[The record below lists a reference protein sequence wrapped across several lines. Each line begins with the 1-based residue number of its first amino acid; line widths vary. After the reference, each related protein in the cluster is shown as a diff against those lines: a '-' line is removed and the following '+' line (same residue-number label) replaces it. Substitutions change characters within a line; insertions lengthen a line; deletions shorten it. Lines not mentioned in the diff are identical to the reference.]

1 MYRITVVVDPAQPNL
16 LRDDFP
22 YSRIPPIRFERDAV
36 PQALP
41 PAIWITDTTFRDG
54 QQARAPYT
62 PEQIVHLYDLL
73 AQLGGPVIRQTELF
87 AYTPLDREA
96 IAACQQRKG
105 PEVTT
110 WMRASVDDLKKVLP
124 TGVKETGILVS
135 ASDYHIYLKM
145 NRTRAQAA
153 DDYRRAVSAVVDAGI
168 RPRIHLEDLTRADL
182 DGFVAPLVASLQ
194 EVGRRA
200 GLPLKFRLCDTMGFG
215 LPWPEAALP
224 RGVPRLVR
232 YFTQTLGVAPEQL
245 EWHGHNDFHRGE
257 VNTVAAWL
265 YGCAAA
271 NGSLFGFG
279 ERTGNPPLEAL
290 VIDYIGLTGDEGGTD
305 TTAIT
310 RAAAYF
316 RDSLG
321 TPLPSNYPFA
331 GAGFNVTSAGIHA
344 DGLLKNEEIY
354 NIFDTTRILDRPLGI
369 TVNDRSGLAGI
380 AYWLN
385 TTLGLR
391 GSAQIRK
398 DDPRIIAIHEE
409 VQRQYGAGRT
419 TGFSPDEMQ
428 SLAKLHF
435 GNALAT
441 TART

>member
-1 MYRITVVVDPAQPNL
+1 VLDRAEPNL
-16 LRDDFP
+16 LRDEFP
-22 YSRIPPIRFERDAV
+22 YSRIPPIRFAQDAAQ
-36 PQALP
+36 QALP
-41 PAIWITDTTFRDG
+41 ADIWITDTTFRDG
-54 QQARAPYT
+54 QQARAPYSV
-62 PEQIVHLYDLL
+62 EQIVRLYDLL
-73 AQLGGPVIRQTELF
+73 NELGGPVIRQTEFF
-87 AYTPLDREA
+87 AYTPVDREA
-96 IAACQQRKG
+96 IAACQQRPG

-110 WMRASVDDLKKVLP
+110 WMRASLDDLKAVAR

-145 NRTRAQAA
+145 NRTRRQAA
-153 DDYRRAVSAVVDAGI
+153 QDYGNVVRAVIQAGM
-168 RPRIHLEDLTRADL
+168 RPRCHLEDLTRADL

-194 EVGRRA
+194 EIGRA
-200 GLPLKFRLCDTMGFG
+200 ANIPVKFRLCDTMGFG

-224 RGVPRLVR
+224 RGVPRLVQ
-232 YFTQTLGVAPEQL
+232 YFTGTLGVAPELL

-290 VIDYIGLTGDEGGTD
+290 VIDYVGLRGETLGVD

-316 RDSLG
+316 RNQLG
-321 TPLPSNYPFA
+321 TPLPANYPFA

-354 NIFDTTRILDRPLGI
+354 NIFDTARILDRPLGI
-369 TVNDRSGLAGI
+369 TVNDRSGLAGV
-380 AYWLN
+380 AYWIN
-385 TTLGLR
+385 TTLGLKDA
-391 GSAQIRK
+391 AQVRK
-398 DDPRIIAIHEE
+398 DDPRVAAIHRE
-409 VQRQYGAGRT
+409 VERQYAAGRT
-419 TGFSPDEMQ
+419 TGFSPDEMLA
-428 SLAKLHF
+428 LAKLHF

-441 TART
+441 SARS

>member
-1 MYRITVVVDPAQPNL
+1 
-16 LRDDFP
+16 
-22 YSRIPPIRFERDAV
+22 
-36 PQALP
+36 
-41 PAIWITDTTFRDG
+41 
-54 QQARAPYT
+54 
-62 PEQIVHLYDLL
+62 LL
-73 AQLGGPVIRQTELF
+73 ARLGGPVIQQTELF

-96 IAACQQRKG
+96 IAACQQRPG

-110 WMRASVDDLKKVLP
+110 WMRASLSDLKLVQQ
-124 TGVKETGILVS
+124 TGVEETGILAS
-135 ASDYHIYLKM
+135 ASDYHIFLKM
-145 NRTRAQAA
+145 NRTRTEAA
-153 DDYRRAVSAVVDAGI
+153 DEYRRVVSAVVDAGI
-168 RPRIHLEDLTRADL
+168 RPRVHLEDLTRADL

-194 EVGRRA
+194 EVGRAAR
-200 GLPLKFRLCDTMGFG
+200 LPVKFRLCDTMGFG

-232 YFTQTLGVAPEQL
+232 YFTDTLGVAPQQL

-271 NGSLFGFG
+271 NGSFFGFG

-290 VIDYIGLTGDEGGTD
+290 VIDYIGLTGRQEGVD

-310 RAAAYF
+310 AAARYF
-316 RDSLG
+316 ADMLG
-321 TPLPSNYPFA
+321 TPLPANYPFA
-331 GAGFNVTSAGIHA
+331 GAGFNVTSAGVHA

-354 NIFDTTRILDRPLGI
+354 NIFDTARILDRPLSV
-369 TVNDRSGLAGI
+369 TVNDRSGRAGI

-385 TTLGLR
+385 TTFGLK
-391 GSAQIRK
+391 GPAQIQK
-398 DDPRIIAIHEE
+398 EDPRVVAIHDE
-409 VQRQYGAGRT
+409 VERQYAAGRT

-428 SLAKLHF
+428 VLARLHF

-441 TART
+441 SARS

>member
-1 MYRITVVVDPAQPNL
+1 MVDPAEPNL

-22 YSRIPPIRFERDAV
+22 YTRIPPIRFEPTGVA
-36 PQALP
+36 QARP
-41 PAIWITDTTFRDG
+41 TDVWITDTTFRDG

-62 PEQIVHLYDLL
+62 VDQIVHLYDLL
-73 AQLGGPVIRQTELF
+73 AKLGGPVIRQTELF

-96 IAACQQRKG
+96 IAACQQRPG

-110 WMRASVDDLKKVLP
+110 WMRASLHDLKAVVA

-135 ASDYHIYLKM
+135 SSDYHIYLKM
-145 NRTRAQAA
+145 HRTRRQAA
-153 DDYRRAVSAVVDAGI
+153 DDYARVVRAVIDAGLL
-168 RPRIHLEDLTRADL
+168 PRCHLEDLTRADL

-194 EVGRRA
+194 ELGRQA
-200 GLPLKFRLCDTMGFG
+200 GVPVKFRLCDTMGFG
-215 LPWPEAALP
+215 LPWPEASLP
-224 RGVPRLVR
+224 RGVPRLVQF
-232 YFTQTLGVAPEQL
+232 FTRTLGVEPENL

-279 ERTGNPPLEAL
+279 ERTGDPPLEAL
-290 VIDYIGLTGDEGGTD
+290 VIDYVGLTGDASGVD

-310 RAAAYF
+310 RAAAFF
-316 RDSLG
+316 RDQLG
-321 TPLPSNYPFA
+321 TPLPANYPFA

-354 NIFDTTRILDRPLGI
+354 NIFDTARILDRPLGI

-385 TTLGLR
+385 TSVGLR
-391 GSAQIRK
+391 GAAQVRK
-398 DDPRIIAIHEE
+398 DDPRVVAIHRE
-409 VQRQYGAGRT
+409 VERQYAGGRS
-419 TGFSPDEMQ
+419 TGFSPDEMEA
-428 SLAKLHF
+428 LARLHF

-441 TART
+441 SARG

>member
-1 MYRITVVVDPAQPNL
+1 MLDRAEPNL
-16 LRDDFP
+16 LRQDFP
-22 YSRIPPIRFERDAV
+22 YSRIPPIRFEAEAV
-36 PQALP
+36 ALAP
-41 PAIWITDTTFRDG
+41 PPDIWITDTTFRDG
-54 QQARAPYT
+54 QQARAPYSV
-62 PEQIVHLYDLL
+62 EQVVHLYDLL
-73 AQLGGPVIRQTELF
+73 NQLGGPVIRQTEFF
-87 AYTPLDREA
+87 AYTAVDREA
-96 IAACQQRKG
+96 IAACQPRPG

-110 WMRASVDDLKKVLP
+110 WMRASLEDLRAVQA

-145 NRTRAQAA
+145 NRTRRQAA
-153 DDYRRAVSAVVDAGI
+153 DDYARVVSAVIDAGL
-168 RPRIHLEDLTRADL
+168 RPRVHLEDLTRADL
-182 DGFVAPLVASLQ
+182 NGFVAPLVTSLQ
-194 EVGRRA
+194 ELGRKA
-200 GLPLKFRLCDTMGFG
+200 GVAVKFRLCDTMGFG

-232 YFTQTLGVAPEQL
+232 FFTKSLGVAPEQL

-271 NGSLFGFG
+271 NGSFFGFG

-290 VIDYIGLTGDEGGTD
+290 IIDHAGLRGETPGVD

-316 RDSLG
+316 RDQLG
-321 TPLPSNYPFA
+321 TPLPANYPFA

-354 NIFDTTRILDRPLGI
+354 NIFDTARILDRPLGI

-380 AYWLN
+380 AYWVN
-385 TTLGLR
+385 TTLGLK
-391 GSAQIRK
+391 GAAQLSK
-398 DDPRIIAIHEE
+398 DDARVAAMHRE
-409 VQRQYGAGRT
+409 VERQYQAGRS

-428 SLAKLHF
+428 ALAKLHF

-441 TART
+441 TTRS

>member
-1 MYRITVVVDPAQPNL
+1 VVDPSEPNL
-16 LRDDFP
+16 LREDFP
-22 YSRIPPIRFERDAV
+22 YSRIPPVRFDAEPV
-36 PQALP
+36 RMAR
-41 PAIWITDTTFRDG
+41 PASIWITDTTFRDG

-62 PEQIVHLYDLL
+62 LEQIVHLYDLL
-73 AQLGGPVIRQTELF
+73 ASMGGPVLRQTELF

-96 IAACQQRKG
+96 IAACQQRPG

-110 WMRASVDDLKKVLP
+110 WMRASLGDLNAVR
-124 TGVKETGILVS
+124 TSGVRETGILAS
-135 ASDYHIYLKM
+135 SSDYHIYLKM
-145 NRTRAQAA
+145 NRTRRQAA
-153 DDYRRAVSAVVDAGI
+153 DDYARVVQAVVDAGI
-168 RPRIHLEDLTRADL
+168 RPRVHLEDLTRADL
-182 DGFVAPLVASLQ
+182 DGFVAPLVESLQ
-194 EVGRRA
+194 NIGRRA
-200 GLPLKFRLCDTMGFG
+200 RLPVKFRLCDTMGFG

-224 RGVPRLVR
+224 RGVPRLVQF
-232 YFTQTLGVAPEQL
+232 FTRTLGVSPEHL

-290 VIDYIGLTGDEGGTD
+290 VIDYIGLTGDDRGID

-316 RDSLG
+316 RDTLG
-321 TPLPSNYPFA
+321 TPLPANYPFA

-354 NIFDTTRILDRPLGI
+354 NIFDTARLLDRPLGI
-369 TVNDRSGLAGI
+369 TVNDRSGLAGV
-380 AYWLN
+380 AYWVN
-385 TTLGLR
+385 TTLGLKGR
-391 GSAQIRK
+391 GQIHK
-398 DDPRIIAIHEE
+398 DDPRIVAMHEE
-409 VQRQYGAGRT
+409 VRRQYGAGRS

-428 SLAKLHF
+428 ALARLHF

-441 TART
+441 TTRS

>member
-1 MYRITVVVDPAQPNL
+1 MLDRSEPNL
-16 LRDDFP
+16 LRGEFP
-22 YSRIPPIRFERDAV
+22 YSRIPPIRFEADVVA
-36 PQALP
+36 QALP
-41 PAIWITDTTFRDG
+41 AHVWITDTTFRDG
-54 QQARAPYT
+54 QQARAPYSV
-62 PEQIVHLYDLL
+62 EQIVRLYDLL
-73 AQLGGPVIRQTELF
+73 NELGGPVIRQTEFF
-87 AYTPLDREA
+87 AYTPTDREA
-96 IAACQQRKG
+96 IAACQQRPG

-110 WMRASVDDLKKVLP
+110 WMRASLDDLKAVET

-145 NRTRAQAA
+145 NRTRRQAL
-153 DDYRRAVSAVVDAGI
+153 DDYGKVLRAVIQAGL
-168 RPRIHLEDLTRADL
+168 RPRCHLEDLTRADL
-182 DGFVAPLVASLQ
+182 DGFVASLVESLQ
-194 EVGRRA
+194 EIGREA
-200 GLPLKFRLCDTMGFG
+200 HVPVKFRLCDTMGFG

-224 RGVPRLVR
+224 RGVPRLVQ
-232 YFTQTLGVAPEQL
+232 YFTRTLGVAPELL

-290 VIDYIGLTGDEGGTD
+290 VIDYIGLRGETPGVD

-316 RDSLG
+316 RDQLG
-321 TPLPSNYPFA
+321 TPLPANYPFA

-354 NIFDTTRILDRPLGI
+354 NIFDTARILDRPLGI
-369 TVNDRSGLAGI
+369 TVNDRSGLAGV
-380 AYWLN
+380 AYWIN
-385 TTLGLR
+385 TTLGLK
-391 GSAQIRK
+391 GAAQVRK
-398 DDPRIIAIHEE
+398 DDPRVAAIHRE
-409 VQRQYGAGRT
+409 VERQYAEGRT
-419 TGFSPDEMQ
+419 TGFSPDEMLA
-428 SLAKLHF
+428 LAKLHF

-441 TART
+441 SARS

>member
-1 MYRITVVVDPAQPNL
+1 MLDRAQPNL
-16 LRDDFP
+16 LREDFP
-22 YSRIPPIRFERDAV
+22 YSRIPPIRFETDAV
-36 PQALP
+36 SQALP
-41 PAIWITDTTFRDG
+41 ADIWITDTTFRDG
-54 QQARAPYT
+54 QQARAPYSVD
-62 PEQIVHLYDLL
+62 QIIHLYDLL
-73 AQLGGPVIRQTELF
+73 NRLGGPVIRQTEFF

-96 IAACQQRKG
+96 IAACQQRPG

-110 WMRASVDDLKKVLP
+110 WMRASLDDLKAVKA

-145 NRTRAQAA
+145 NRTRRQAA
-153 DDYRRAVSAVVDAGI
+153 DEYASVVGAVIEAGI
-168 RPRIHLEDLTRADL
+168 RPRCHLEDLTRADL
-182 DGFVAPLVASLQ
+182 DGFVAPLVTSLQ
-194 EVGRRA
+194 ELGQKA
-200 GLPLKFRLCDTMGFG
+200 GVPVKFRLCDTMGFG

-224 RGVPRLVR
+224 RGVPRLVQF
-232 YFTQTLGVAPEQL
+232 FTGSLGVAPEHL

-257 VNTVAAWL
+257 VNTIAAWL

-290 VIDYIGLTGDEGGTD
+290 VIDHIALRGETSGVD
-305 TTAIT
+305 TRAIT

-316 RDSLG
+316 RDQLG
-321 TPLPSNYPFA
+321 TPLPANYPFA

-380 AYWLN
+380 AYWIN
-385 TTLGLR
+385 TTLGLK
-391 GSAQIRK
+391 GAAQVRK
-398 DDPRIIAIHEE
+398 DDPRVVAIHRE
-409 VQRQYGAGRT
+409 VERQYQSGRS

-428 SLAKLHF
+428 TLARLHF

-441 TART
+441 TARS

>member
-1 MYRITVVVDPAQPNL
+1 MGAVVDPAEPNL
-16 LRDDFP
+16 LRDAFP
-22 YSRIPPIRFERDAV
+22 YTRIPPIRFEAAAV
-36 PQALP
+36 PMALP
-41 PAIWITDTTFRDG
+41 ADIWITDTTFRDG

-62 PEQIVHLYDLL
+62 LDQIVRLYDLL
-73 AQLGGPVIRQTELF
+73 AQLGGPVMRQTELF

-96 IAACQQRKG
+96 IAACRQRTG

-110 WMRASVDDLKKVLP
+110 WMRASLQDLKGVQAA
-124 TGVKETGILVS
+124 GVKETGILVS

-145 NRTRAQAA
+145 NRTRQQAGE
-153 DDYRRAVSAVVDAGI
+153 DYRAVVSAVVDAGL

-182 DGFVAPLVASLQ
+182 EGFVAPLVASLL
-194 EVGRRA
+194 EIGRKS
-200 GLPLKFRLCDTMGFG
+200 GVPVKFRLCDTMGFG

-224 RGVPRLVR
+224 RGVPRLVQF
-232 YFTQTLGVAPEQL
+232 FTRSLGVKPEHL

-290 VIDYIGLTGDEGGTD
+290 VIDYIGLTGKDDGID

-316 RDSLG
+316 RDVLG
-321 TPLPSNYPFA
+321 TPLPANYPFA

-344 DGLLKNEEIY
+344 DGLMKNEEIY
-354 NIFDTTRILDRPLGI
+354 NIFDTARILDRPLGI

-380 AYWLN
+380 AYWVN
-385 TTLGLR
+385 TTLGLKDT
-391 GSAQIRK
+391 AQVRK
-398 DDPRIIAIHEE
+398 DDPRIGAMHAE
-409 VQRQYGAGRT
+409 VQRQYAAGRT

-428 SLAKLHF
+428 ALARLHF

>member
-1 MYRITVVVDPAQPNL
+1 MLDRAEPNL
-16 LRDDFP
+16 LRQDFP
-22 YSRIPPIRFERDAV
+22 YSRIPPIRFEAEAV
-36 PQALP
+36 ALAP
-41 PAIWITDTTFRDG
+41 PPDIWITDTTFRDG
-54 QQARAPYT
+54 QQARAPYSV
-62 PEQIVHLYDLL
+62 EQVVHLCDLL
-73 AQLGGPVIRQTELF
+73 NQLGGPVIRQTEFF
-87 AYTPLDREA
+87 AYTAVDREA
-96 IAACQQRKG
+96 IAACQPRPG

-110 WMRASVDDLKKVLP
+110 WMRASLEDLGAVQA

-135 ASDYHIYLKM
+135 ASDYHICLKM
-145 NRTRAQAA
+145 NRTRRQAA
-153 DDYRRAVSAVVDAGI
+153 DDYARVVSAVIDAGL
-168 RPRIHLEDLTRADL
+168 RPRVHLEDLTRADL
-182 DGFVAPLVASLQ
+182 NGFVAPLVTSLQ
-194 EVGRRA
+194 ELGRKA
-200 GLPLKFRLCDTMGFG
+200 GVAVKFRLCDTMGFG

-232 YFTQTLGVAPEQL
+232 FFTKSLGVAPEQL

-271 NGSLFGFG
+271 NGSFFGFG

-290 VIDYIGLTGDEGGTD
+290 IIDHAGLRGETPGVD

-316 RDSLG
+316 RDQLG
-321 TPLPSNYPFA
+321 TPLPANYPFA

-354 NIFDTTRILDRPLGI
+354 NIFDTARILDRPLGI

-380 AYWLN
+380 AYWVN
-385 TTLGLR
+385 TTLGLK
-391 GSAQIRK
+391 GAAQVRK
-398 DDPRIIAIHEE
+398 DDARVAAMHRE
-409 VQRQYGAGRT
+409 VERQYQAGRS
-419 TGFSPDEMQ
+419 TGFSPDEMLA
-428 SLAKLHF
+428 LAKLHF

-441 TART
+441 TTRS

>member
-1 MYRITVVVDPAQPNL
+1 MLDRSEANL
-16 LRDDFP
+16 LRGEFP
-22 YSRIPPIRFERDAV
+22 YSRIPPIRFAPDAV

-41 PAIWITDTTFRDG
+41 TDIWITDTTFRDG
-54 QQARAPYT
+54 QQARAPYSV
-62 PEQIVHLYDLL
+62 EQIVRLYDLL
-73 AQLGGPVIRQTELF
+73 NELGGPVIRQTEFF
-87 AYTPLDREA
+87 AYTPADREA
-96 IAACQQRKG
+96 IAACEQRPG

-110 WMRASVDDLKKVLP
+110 WMRASLDDLKAVAS

-145 NRTRAQAA
+145 NRTRRQAL
-153 DDYRRAVSAVVDAGI
+153 DDYGKVVRAVIDAGI
-168 RPRIHLEDLTRADL
+168 RPRCHLEDLTRADL
-182 DGFVAPLVASLQ
+182 DGFVAPLVESLR
-194 EVGRRA
+194 EIGREA
-200 GLPLKFRLCDTMGFG
+200 NVPVKFRLCDTMGFG

-224 RGVPRLVR
+224 RGVPRLVQ
-232 YFTQTLGVAPEQL
+232 YFTRTLGVAPELL

-290 VIDYIGLTGDEGGTD
+290 VIDYVGLKGERSGVD

-316 RDSLG
+316 REQLG
-321 TPLPSNYPFA
+321 TPLPANYPFA

-354 NIFDTTRILDRPLGI
+354 NIFDTARILDRPLGI
-369 TVNDRSGLAGI
+369 TVNDRSGLAGV
-380 AYWLN
+380 AYWIN
-385 TTLGLR
+385 TTLGLK
-391 GSAQIRK
+391 GTAQVPK
-398 DDPRIIAIHEE
+398 DDPRVAAIHRE
-409 VQRQYGAGRT
+409 VERQYAAGRT

-428 SLAKLHF
+428 ALATLHF

-441 TART
+441 SARS